1 MQHRGSV
8 AMFCQTQPN
17 VKTKQKQGDSEHKQP
32 LPIKCPE
39 QTLQPLL
46 ETSSRK
52 WRLSTPVIPAF
63 SCSVTYGH
71 VTDPA
76 PCPSLLRYV
85 WSRHGPGPLPISAP
99 LRMVSSRTRPP
110 AHLCSVTYGLV
121 TDPGPGPSLLRY
133 VWSRHRPGPRPISGL
148 VQDRPHRKCSYALCI
163 QSYYVLLV
171 CTVGVPFVD
180 YINGFSSRFFSF
192 SFFNQF
198 LAFCVIE
205 RPIEMFLVEQAPN
218 TSGRIA
224 CNVNHYP

>member
-76 PCPSLLRYV
+76 
-85 WSRHGPGPLPISAP
+85 
-99 LRMVSSRTRPP
+99 
-110 AHLCSVTYGLV
+110 
-121 TDPGPGPSLLRY
+121 PGPSLLRY

-218 TSGRIA
+218 TVSYTHLTLPTNA
-224 CNVNHYP
+224 EV